1 MQSTSNIK
9 HNKIKNTGI
18 LFELLIRQVTNDF
31 LTKGDS
37 PSVKILKKYF
47 SNTELA
53 KEQKLYNLVNVNEK
67 LTEIK
72 AEAILQTLIE
82 SSKKIDFNKV
92 NQEKYNLIREIKKHY
107 DLNAFFKN
115 KINNYKISAAVY
127 TLLECY
133 NSKKYI
139 NPKQIVDNKITILEA
154 LTKREIINK
163 ENEDIKIFLQESKD
177 IRILTYKILIDKFN
191 EKYDD
196 FSKQQKLILKEYI
209 NNINDSVKLK
219 EIVNKHFQ
227 YLKLTLEGYNEN
239 IPDKVTKIKLNE
251 AVKLISPIKKN
262 ENPKEEHLI
271 NLLQYYELLNE
282 VKKVL

>member
-53 KEQKLYNLVNVNEK
+53 KEQKLYNLVNTNEK
-67 LTEIK
+67 LTEVK
-72 AEAILQTLIE
+72 AETILQTLIE
-82 SSKKIDFNKV
+82 SSKKINFEKV

>member
-209 NNINDSVKLK
+209 NNINDSIKLK

-227 YLKLTLEGYNEN
+227 YLKLTLEGYNES